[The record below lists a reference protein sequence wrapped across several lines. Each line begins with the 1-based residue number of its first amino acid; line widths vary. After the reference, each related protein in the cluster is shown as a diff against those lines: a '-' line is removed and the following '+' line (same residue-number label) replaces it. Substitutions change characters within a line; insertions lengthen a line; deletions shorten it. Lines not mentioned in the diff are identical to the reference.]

1 MSGEPVRTTNRIL
14 QRPLNYHYYYY
25 YYSRQRT
32 DDGVQPI

>member
-1 MSGEPVRTTNRIL
+1 MSRKPVRTTDSIL
-14 QRPLNYHYYYY
+14 QRPLNYY